1 MVSLLELQQRYVAFK
16 RRCWKVPE
24 QNTTDVYFHVLLL
37 EMHEKRTLTNQ
48 ELDILIQVTREHIL
62 AQKSKQTTKWTAKV
76 SDINKHLL
84 ML

>member
-1 MVSLLELQQRYVAFK
+1 
-16 RRCWKVPE
+16 
-24 QNTTDVYFHVLLL
+24 
-37 EMHEKRTLTNQ
+37 MHEKRTLTNQ